1 MGWRCLIRCRKKVK
15 KVGQEVVLSAAIG
28 VYQLQAVGDP
38 ENASAANQT
47 DTYMTNVFESS
58 T

>member
-1 MGWRCLIRCRKKVK
+1 MK

-28 VYQLQAVGDP
+28 VYQLQAAEDP
-38 ENASAANQT
+38 ENDIAANQT
-47 DTYMTNVFESS
+47 DTYMTSVFESS

>member
-1 MGWRCLIRCRKKVK
+1 MIRCRKKVK